1 MILKAEDNY
10 VFQLT
15 NSLNEENT
23 IKGINENTYN
33 LSIIELGECEDTLKE
48 VNNINKNTP
57 LIIYKI
63 EKMTSLA
70 SQKNIQYEVY
80 NPDTKEKLDLSVC
93 LNYKI
98 NIYIKVILDEE
109 TLNLNQDLLN
119 YGYDLFNSNDS
130 FYQDICSGYTSSNG
144 TDVLLSD
151 RRAYY
156 FNNTQTAC
164 QEDCEYSKY
173 LVETQQLKCECS
185 VNQKDIEPEK
195 DNKFDKK
202 IIYTSFYDVLKYSNF
217 LVLKCYDLVFSYKG
231 QKVNWGSIIM
241 IIYFLFYFIFNFMY
255 FKKGFFYMKLY
266 VAKIVFNYNIIYNLN
281 NNRKK
286 VNFNKNNSLKKRKK
300 KNIIILGMPPK
311 KKNIINIF
319 DKHILFNEGDNKS
332 SEKMKIKSSNSLLKL
347 TKKNYFKKDNSNYI
361 YNKTDLGEYIK
372 SFTDKTFSNNSNIF
386 IIKDKINI
394 NNNSINNI
402 NNNINESD
410 IKGDIKVDNN
420 SNNINFSNN
429 KYYKTDNS
437 SYIKKRFRK
446 KFINNH
452 IYSNY
457 KKNNLSDLE
466 LNELSYYEAI
476 KYDKRTFC
484 EYYWQLTKSEHVIFF
499 TFFSCNDNNILY
511 IKLSKFIFGM
521 ALDLAL
527 NVFFFVDKSMHKIF
541 LDYGKYDFIAQ
552 IPQILYSTLV
562 SQFLDFILKY
572 VCLTEKDIYKIK
584 QFEKEKDKFVAKK
597 NIFKSIK
604 YMKIKIL
611 LYFLVSFI
619 FMCFFW
625 YFISAFCAV
634 YKNTQLFLIKD
645 TMISFLISLLY
656 PFALYILPKGLR
668 IISLND
674 EKKRLKFLYIL
685 SDLIPLI

>member
-109 TLNLNQDLLN
+109 TLNLNQDLLS
-119 YGYDLFNSNDS
+119 YGYDLFNPNDS

-231 QKVNWGSIIM
+231 QKVNWGE
-241 IIYFLFYFIFNFMY
+241 YNNDYLRKDFFI
-255 FKKGFFYMKLY
+255 
-266 VAKIVFNYNIIYNLN
+266 
-281 NNRKK
+281 
-286 VNFNKNNSLKKRKK
+286 
-300 KNIIILGMPPK
+300 
-311 KKNIINIF
+311 
-319 DKHILFNEGDNKS
+319 
-332 SEKMKIKSSNSLLKL
+332 
-347 TKKNYFKKDNSNYI
+347 
-361 YNKTDLGEYIK
+361 
-372 SFTDKTFSNNSNIF
+372 
-386 IIKDKINI
+386 
-394 NNNSINNI
+394 
-402 NNNINESD
+402 
-410 IKGDIKVDNN
+410 
-420 SNNINFSNN
+420 
-429 KYYKTDNS
+429 
-437 SYIKKRFRK
+437 
-446 KFINNH
+446 
-452 IYSNY
+452 
-457 KKNNLSDLE
+457 
-466 LNELSYYEAI
+466 
-476 KYDKRTFC
+476 
-484 EYYWQLTKSEHVIFF
+484 
-499 TFFSCNDNNILY
+499 
-511 IKLSKFIFGM
+511 
-521 ALDLAL
+521 
-527 NVFFFVDKSMHKIF
+527 
-541 LDYGKYDFIAQ
+541 
-552 IPQILYSTLV
+552 
-562 SQFLDFILKY
+562 
-572 VCLTEKDIYKIK
+572 
-584 QFEKEKDKFVAKK
+584 
-597 NIFKSIK
+597 
-604 YMKIKIL
+604 
-611 LYFLVSFI
+611 
-619 FMCFFW
+619 
-625 YFISAFCAV
+625 
-634 YKNTQLFLIKD
+634 
-645 TMISFLISLLY
+645 
-656 PFALYILPKGLR
+656 
-668 IISLND
+668 
-674 EKKRLKFLYIL
+674 
-685 SDLIPLI
+685 